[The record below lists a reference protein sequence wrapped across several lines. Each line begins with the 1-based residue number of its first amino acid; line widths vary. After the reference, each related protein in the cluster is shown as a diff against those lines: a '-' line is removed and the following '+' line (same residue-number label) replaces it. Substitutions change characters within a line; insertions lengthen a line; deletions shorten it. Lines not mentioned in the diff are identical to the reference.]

1 MSVITC
7 SNLSKNYDEV
17 KALKKINLEVNEGEF
32 FGLLGPNGA
41 GKTTL
46 LKILT
51 CQLKPSKGKADV
63 FGMDT
68 FSNFSSIK
76 PKISIVPEQESPPS
90 FLTPREV
97 LELVVNIRQISG
109 SNIEH
114 WLEFFE
120 LETMEGR
127 VCRNLSRGQKQK
139 VMLAS
144 AFISNTKLMFLDDP
158 FINLDPLVQSKVRG
172 WLKEYVKEGGTVFIN
187 THLLENAERLC
198 DRAAII
204 HQGQIQSL
212 INLSDLRKQN
222 LTLEELFHEIVK

>member
-144 AFISNTKLMFLDDP
+144 AFISNTKLMFLDEP

>member
-1 MSVITC
+1 MPVITC

-17 KALKKINLEVNEGEF
+17 EALKKINLEVSEGEF

-51 CQLKPSKGKADV
+51 CQLKSSKGRADV

-68 FSNFSSIK
+68 FSNFRTIK

-97 LELVVNIRQISG
+97 LELVVNIRQIPD
-109 SNIEH
+109 SNIDY

-139 VMLAS
+139 VMLSS
-144 AFISNTKLMFLDDP
+144 AFISETKLMFLDEP
-158 FINLDPLVQSKVRG
+158 FINLDPLVQAKVRE
-172 WLKEYVKEGGTVFIN
+172 WLKEYVKKGGTVFIN

-212 INLSDLRKQN
+212 INIGDLRKQN
-222 LTLEELFHEIVK
+222 LTLEDLFHEIVK

>member
-7 SNLSKNYDEV
+7 NNLSKNYNEV
-17 KALKKINLEVNEGEF
+17 EALKKINLEVSEGEF

-51 CQLKPSKGKADV
+51 CQLKSSKGRADV

-68 FSNFSSIK
+68 FSNFRTIK

-97 LELVVNIRQISG
+97 LELVVNIRQIPD
-109 SNIEH
+109 SNIDY

-139 VMLAS
+139 VMLSS
-144 AFISNTKLMFLDDP
+144 AFISETKLMFLDEP
-158 FINLDPLVQSKVRG
+158 FINLDPLVQAKVRE
-172 WLKEYVKEGGTVFIN
+172 WLKEYVKKGGTVFIN

-212 INLSDLRKQN
+212 INIGDLRKQN
-222 LTLEELFHEIVK
+222 LTLEDLFHEIVK

>member
-17 KALKKINLEVNEGEF
+17 EALKKINLEVSEGEF

-51 CQLKPSKGKADV
+51 CQLKSSKGKADV

-68 FSNFSSIK
+68 FSNFNSIK

-97 LELVVNIRQISG
+97 LELVVNIRQISD
-109 SNIEH
+109 SNIDY

-139 VMLAS
+139 
-144 AFISNTKLMFLDDP
+144 
-158 FINLDPLVQSKVRG
+158 
-172 WLKEYVKEGGTVFIN
+172 
-187 THLLENAERLC
+187 
-198 DRAAII
+198 
-204 HQGQIQSL
+204 
-212 INLSDLRKQN
+212 
-222 LTLEELFHEIVK
+222 

>member
-17 KALKKINLEVNEGEF
+17 EALKKINLEVSEGEF

-51 CQLKPSKGKADV
+51 CQLKSSKGRADV

-68 FSNFSSIK
+68 FSNFGTIK

-97 LELVVNIRQISG
+97 LELVVNIRQIPD
-109 SNIEH
+109 SNIDY

-139 VMLAS
+139 VMLSS
-144 AFISNTKLMFLDDP
+144 AFISETKLMFLDEP
-158 FINLDPLVQSKVRG
+158 FINLDPLVQAKVRE
-172 WLKEYVKEGGTVFIN
+172 WLKEYVKKGGTVFIN

-212 INLSDLRKQN
+212 INIGDLRKQN
-222 LTLEELFHEIVK
+222 LTLEDLFHEIVK